1 MALGGALAQDVGRG
15 LRILGEKDGMPPL
28 PDLDFAIFQRGPAW
42 APRLRARGSAG
53 TADARA
59 RIKGEPSER
68 QHARRDDKEPLLVVG
83 LRTVIAPA
91 GVRLRRRAADTAM
104 CRGWLKLPL
113 CTRSV
118 VARK

>member
-1 MALGGALAQDVGRG
+1 MDDQDVGRG

-28 PDLDFAIFQRGPAW
+28 PDLDFAIFERAGPASTR
-42 APRLRARGSAG
+42 RLRARGSAG

-68 QHARRDDKEPLLVVG
+68 QHARRDDKEPLLVAG

-91 GVRLRRRAADTAM
+91 SVRLRRNPIADP
-104 CRGWLKLPL
+104 R
-113 CTRSV
+113 V
-118 VARK
+118 